1 MTSDK
6 KLVFSIAQ
14 HSLAQHF
21 GLSQKLKST
30 IHRYLI
36 PKKGSLFS
44 LQFLNIPST
53 VPVHIRCF
61 ESLSLKL
68 HAILVSYKNT
78 INWIRICN
86 VQYRKRCQTRGLKNL
101 FMYFQKYLSI
111 YLSKDL
117 LISLSKYLPQSLSF
131 YLTIEKEAKA
141 EAQGAPK
148 IYQDTGSGRLKLDT
162 SKMSWSCCFKMKN
175 VIDPVETLEE
185 KTIDPVN
192 VISKKVMTPL
202 KSARPR

>member
-14 HSLAQHF
+14 HSIAQHF
-21 GLSQKLKST
+21 GLSQKLQST

-68 HAILVSYKNT
+68 YAILVSYKNT
-78 INWIRICN
+78 INWIRLCN
-86 VQYRKRCQTRGLKNL
+86 VQYRKRCQNRGLKVLAYVFRKVLVNIL
-101 FMYFQKYLSI
+101 VKGLVNQLVKVLAVVLVF
-111 YLSKDL
+111 L
-117 LISLSKYLPQSLSF
+117 LDDRKG
-131 YLTIEKEAKA
+131 AKA
-141 EAQGAPK
+141 EAYSPC
-148 IYQDTGSGRLKLDT
+148 L
-162 SKMSWSCCFKMKN
+162 C
-175 VIDPVETLEE
+175 
-185 KTIDPVN
+185 
-192 VISKKVMTPL
+192 ISKGTCQYTCQSTFH
-202 KSARPR
+202 SACICT